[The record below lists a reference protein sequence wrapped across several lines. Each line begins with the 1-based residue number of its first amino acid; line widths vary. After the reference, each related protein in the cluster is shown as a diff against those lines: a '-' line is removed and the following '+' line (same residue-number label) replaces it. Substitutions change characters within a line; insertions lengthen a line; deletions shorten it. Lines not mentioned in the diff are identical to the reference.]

1 MMILSLAA
9 ALLLQQVPDTI
20 PVPPDTVP
28 VGVTIVAGD
37 TLPAGESIFDSP
49 ATAELVRR
57 AIATSASV
65 PQDLLDYRASVRS
78 SLYLTLAPDT
88 VAGGDLPAT
97 VDELVSDVRW
107 NRQGSL
113 HQTVRAHRTRVLVPI
128 PYTLATILQQPWVV
142 PHMYGAAI
150 FTPFAGPQAVNPFGA
165 RGEEFYSYQSDDP
178 VRLRVQGELVTL
190 VPVSVRP
197 RFIPEDDRTVVV
209 LGTFY
214 IDRDRAAVAQA
225 RYGFAGGRG
234 DLPRS
239 LGSLETYLE
248 LENGLWEGRYWLPF
262 RQRREIFF
270 NSPLLGGG
278 VAARVVNQFTDF
290 ELNTGWFAEGPRVQ
304 LAWETGQERD
314 AFAGWEQSV
323 GDDAGEYST
332 RDFSDLRMAI
342 ATDAAGPQRTR
353 LRLHYK
359 RGNHLFRY
367 NRVEGAYL
375 GLGARLVPPD
385 PLRNRWE
392 LYGTAG
398 WAFAEGTPRGELSAR
413 FGAAAAPNPTR
424 LSDRGAEITAFRRLV
439 DIQPFRPTYGWD
451 WIYSIPAVLWGSDV
465 RDYYDVTGVE
475 AFASGRHGRWTG
487 RVGGRFESHD
497 SVQVNT
503 SKFLFGTAGDFGP
516 LASIEPGNHAA
527 LEAGAGYSFGP
538 GAFGMGNSTILRGD
552 AELGLADFRFTRLTG
567 LLSARYNLGPIT
579 LASRTDAGHATGGVP
594 PQKLFRFGSLEG
606 LRGYEPNEFG
616 GSTAV
621 LSRARRVLIGLPP
634 RSTRPLAR
642 VGMFLIP
649 PLRPSLVLL
658 GESGWTWIDE
668 DLEDELLRL
677 GARPT
682 GGARSSVG
690 VGLSILDDAITIER
704 LQPVGQ
710 DADERSARWYVGLTY
725 WY

>member
-1 MMILSLAA
+1 MIHFALAA
-9 ALLLQQVPDTI
+9 VLLTQVPDTI
-20 PVPPDTVP
+20 PTPIDTVP
-28 VGVTIVAGD
+28 A
-37 TLPAGESIFDSP
+37 PRSIYDSP

-57 AIATSASV
+57 AIVSSAAV
-65 PQDLLDYRASVRS
+65 PPELLDYNATVRS
-78 SLYLTLAPDT
+78 SMYLTLAPDT

-97 VDELVSDVRW
+97 VDEIVSDVQW

-113 HQTVRAHRTRVLVPI
+113 HQTVRGHRTRVLMPI

-142 PHMYGAAI
+142 PHLYGSAI

-165 RGEEFYSYQSDDP
+165 RGPDFYDYEADDP
-178 VRLRVQGELVTL
+178 IRLRVQGELVTL
-190 VPVSVRP
+190 VPISVRP
-197 RFIPEDDRTVVV
+197 RVIPQDERTVVV

-214 IDRDRAAVAQA
+214 IDQDRAAVAQA

-234 DLPRS
+234 DLPS
-239 LGSLETYLE
+239 TLGTLETYLE

-262 RQRREIFF
+262 RQRRDIFF

-278 VAARVVNQFTDF
+278 VAARVVNQFTNFD
-290 ELNTGWFAEGPRVQ
+290 LNTGWFAEGPRVQ
-304 LAWETGQERD
+304 LIWAQGPAREV
-314 AFAGWEQSV
+314 FAGWEQSV
-323 GDDAGEYST
+323 GEDAGLYST
-332 RDFSDLRMAI
+332 RDFSDLRHAI
-342 ATDAAGPQRTR
+342 AMESGGEPRTR
-353 LRLHYK
+353 ARIHYA

-375 GLGARLVPPD
+375 GLAGHVVPPD

-398 WAFAEGTPRGELSAR
+398 WAISEGTPRGEVSAR
-413 FGAAAAPNPTR
+413 FGSAAAPAPTSP
-424 LSDRGAEITAFRRLV
+424 SDRGAEVTLYRRLV

-451 WIYSIPAVLWGSDV
+451 WIYTLPALLWGSDV
-465 RDYYDVTGVE
+465 RDYYDVIGGE
-475 AFASGRHGRWTG
+475 AFASGRHGRWSGRLGG
-487 RVGGRFESHD
+487 RVESHD
-497 SVQVNT
+497 SVQINT
-503 SKFLFGTAGDFGP
+503 TRFLFGTAGDFGP
-516 LASIEPGNHAA
+516 LASIDTGLHGAI
-527 LEAGAGYSFGP
+527 EAGAGYAFGP

-552 AELGLADFRFTRLTG
+552 AEVGLADFRFTRLTG

-579 LASRTDAGHATGGVP
+579 VASRTDAGHAMGGVP

-616 GSTAV
+616 GSTAI
-621 LSRARRVLIGLPP
+621 LTRGRVLIGLPP
-634 RSTRPLAR
+634 RSTQPIAR
-642 VGMFLIP
+642 LGMFLVP

-677 GARPT
+677 RTRPT
-682 GGARSSVG
+682 EGARSSVG
-690 VGLSILDDAITIER
+690 VGISFLDDAITIER
-704 LQPVGQ
+704 LQPVG
-710 DADERSARWYVGLTY
+710 ADSAERGARWYAGLTY